1 MILKCHRCKHG
12 WDYQGHGKFYVTC
25 PHCYSKIRL
34 VNTTTD
40 IKSDDKISRIQELS
54 ESGRLGISLMGILEL
69 LKRQNDDIE
78 KLKDELKATRIT
90 LLFLIARTDVNI
102 GPKPSGDAMDEV
114 AKRADS
120 YIRMYESA
128 LASSRTSAETSVSA
142 TTKLIKFPK
151 LPFEEISNLQGD
163 TA

>member
-1 MILKCHRCKHG
+1 
-12 WDYQGHGKFYVTC
+12 
-25 PHCYSKIRL
+25 
-34 VNTTTD
+34 
-40 IKSDDKISRIQELS
+40 
-54 ESGRLGISLMGILEL
+54 MGILEL